1 MAVTKRGKV
10 FHILFRPFDDK
21 LVGIRTFSKCKTEAR
36 LIERAI
42 LCACRSGDYSAL
54 DPVSRELCLRM
65 FINQGKKIPAGLA
78 PQRPV
83 EDLTLWEAAEIFLKY
98 PGISDAK
105 VRDRYEIA
113 LTNLAEYFGR
123 EFSIRSMR
131 VPDVKRYMFDRIKRG
146 TAEGTVN
153 REKGTLSKL
162 FQILIELEMVEQN
175 PCERI
180 KNLSEKSG
188 QREVYLS
195 FQDVRRILEV
205 IPDWFKPIVYTAY
218 CTGMRR
224 GEILGLTRSQ
234 VNLKRR
240 LIVLSAGDTKEGH
253 PKRVPIHMDL
263 LPTLREAMKVRL
275 LDEDKVFL
283 IKDAAEVRPP
293 SDESTKNPWRKA
305 MKKLGLTDP
314 RPRFHDLRHTWKT
327 NARRSGVDFE
337 IRESIMGHSSRQKS
351 VAERYGRISDEELI
365 EAADKMTF
373 DHGDTEILVAR
384 KGGRVP
390 SEKNVNRALTN
401 TVEKRKGR
409 AGTRPNSLKLL
420 VGGRGFE
427 PPTPAV

>member
-1 MAVTKRGKV
+1 MAVMKRGKV
-10 FHILFRPFDDK
+10 FYILFRPFDDK
-21 LVGIRTFSKCKTEAR
+21 LVGIKTFSGCKTEAK

-42 LCACRSGDYSAL
+42 LSACKSGDFSAL
-54 DPVSRELCLRM
+54 DPTSRELCLRM
-65 FINQGKKIPAGLA
+65 FVNQGKELPAGLS
-78 PQRPV
+78 PQRLA
-83 EDLTLWEAAEIFLKY
+83 EELTFWEGAEIFLKY

-105 VRDRYEIA
+105 TRDRHEIC
-113 LTNLAEYFGR
+113 LTNLAEYFGKD
-123 EFSIRSMR
+123 FSIRSMR
-131 VPDVKRYMFDRIKRG
+131 VPDVKRYMFDRIKG
-146 TAEGTVN
+146 GAAEGTVN
-153 REKGTLSKL
+153 REKGTLSRY
-162 FQILIELEMVEQN
+162 FQVLMELEMVDQN

-195 FQDVRRILEV
+195 FQDVRRIMDV
-205 IPDWFKPIVYTAY
+205 IPDWFRPIVWTAY

-234 VNLKRR
+234 VNLKRG

-253 PKRVPIHMDL
+253 PKRIPIHMDL

-275 LDEDKVFL
+275 LGQERVFL
-283 IKDAAEVRPP
+283 IRDAAGVRPP
-293 SDESTKNPWRKA
+293 CDESTKNPWRRA
-305 MKKLGLTDP
+305 MKELGLTDP

-337 IRESIMGHSSRQKS
+337 IRESIMGHSTRQKS

-365 EAADKMTF
+365 EAVDKMTF
-373 DHGDTEILVAR
+373 DHGDTEIIVAR
-384 KGGRVP
+384 KGTRVP

-401 TVEKRKGR
+401 VPEKGKGR
-409 AGTRPNSLKLL
+409 VTTRPNSLKLL